1 MIVYSKKK
9 ISGCGRREI
18 IIKMENKYFNVKD
31 TLYDITEKYPEAIDL
46 LVSVGLEHMK
56 DENMRKSFG
65 KTVSLEDALKLKKI
79 NLDTFVNQLVET
91 IENDE
96 DKSKK
101 SSGEKDSVQI
111 LGVLPCPVK
120 VPLTE
125 AFENWFKDQNFDFTL
140 EYDLKAAS
148 TGVDWLEDILKEQSE
163 EKLPDLFISA
173 GFDLFFDKKLFGRYK
188 KENTFEDITD
198 LPQYNR
204 DFNNENIRLKDP
216 NNQYSMIGVVPAVFL
231 INEAELKGRKMP
243 TSWEDLLKPEFE
255 NSVSLPIG
263 DFDLFNAI
271 LLNIYKLYGEEGV
284 EKLGKILQSGMHPSQ
299 MVKSHTKKSNKPAVT
314 IMPYFFTKMTMP
326 GNPMTPVW
334 PKDGAIISPIF
345 MLSKRSKKETLKPI
359 VDFFA
364 SKKVGEILSHNGKF
378 PSIHPDVDNEIEEE
392 NKYMWVGWDYIE
404 RNDIAALI
412 KKCEEIFEGIVKGV
426 RKI

>member
-1 MIVYSKKK
+1 M
-9 ISGCGRREI
+9 G
-18 IIKMENKYFNVKD
+18 NKYFDVKD
-31 TLYDITEKYPEAIDL
+31 TLFDITEKYPEAIDL
-46 LVSVGLEHMK
+46 LVSVGLDHMK
-56 DENMRKSFG
+56 DKNMRKSFG
-65 KTVSLEDALKLKKI
+65 KSISLEDALKLKKI
-79 NLDTFVNQLVET
+79 NLDTFINQLVEQ
-91 IENDE
+91 IENTE
-96 DKSKK
+96 DRSEK
-101 SSGEKDSVQI
+101 SSEKKDSVQI
-111 LGVLPCPVK
+111 LGVLPCPVQF
-120 VPLTE
+120 PLKE
-125 AFENWFKDQNFDFTL
+125 AFENWLKDENLDVDL

-148 TGVDWLEDILKEQSE
+148 MGVDWLEDIIREQSK

-173 GFDLFFDKKLFGRYK
+173 GFDLFFDKKLFGKYK
-188 KENTFEDITD
+188 EESTFEDITG

-231 INEAELKGRKMP
+231 VNEEELKGRKIP
-243 TSWEDLLKPEFE
+243 ISWEELLQPEFE

-299 MVKSHTKKSNKPAVT
+299 MVKSHRKKTDKPAIT
-314 IMPYFFTKMTMP
+314 IMPYFFTKMTMA

-345 MLSKRSKKETLKPI
+345 MLSKRDKKEILKPI

-364 SKKVGEILSHNGKF
+364 SKQVGEILSHNGKF
-378 PSIHPDVDNEIEEE
+378 PSVHPEVDNEIEKE
-392 NKYMWVGWDYIE
+392 NKYMWVGWDYIAH
-404 RNDIAALI
+404 NDIGALI
-412 KKCEEIFEGIVKGV
+412 KKCEKIFEGVVKGG
-426 RKI
+426 RKR